1 MEEWREYNYR
11 LYDEGSQRAWHR
23 VMIVRF
29 DSFRFG
35 NGSNSYSLNGTV
47 QLDFDED

>member
-23 VMIVRF
+23 VMYPHQLLKPVRIF
-29 DSFRFG
+29 LG
-35 NGSNSYSLNGTV
+35 KVLAI
-47 QLDFDED
+47 